1 MSDLIRVLLIDD
13 ETLYV
18 ESLAKVLR
26 RRGMEVFTAPNG
38 EQGVALL
45 SKEECDVIVLD
56 LRMPGMDG
64 IATLE
69 AIRRRDTLT
78 PVLLLTGQID
88 LERVTLALK
97 GGVAEILLK
106 PCPVDNLV
114 SSIETARERKAIAR
128 ELAEREKGQRG
139 IDRSP

>member
-1 MSDLIRVLLIDD
+1 MPRLWARSGGGGDPLGPWMLTFEGVRHSDESSLWSDRGRHIAMSDLIRVLLIDD

-45 SKEECDVIVLD
+45 STEECDVIVLD

-78 PVLLLTGQID
+78 PVF
-88 LERVTLALK
+88 
-97 GGVAEILLK
+97 
-106 PCPVDNLV
+106 C
-114 SSIETARERKAIAR
+114 
-128 ELAEREKGQRG
+128 
-139 IDRSP
+139 

>member
-1 MSDLIRVLLIDD
+1 MAEPIRVLLVDD

-18 ESLAKVLR
+18 ESLAKVLK

-38 EQGVALL
+38 AQAIAFLPDH
-45 SKEECDVIVLD
+45 ECDVIVLD

-69 AIRRRDTLT
+69 EIRRHDTLT
-78 PVLLLTGQID
+78 PVLILTGHID
-88 LERVTLALK
+88 LERVTHALK

-106 PCPVDNLV
+106 PCPVDTLV
-114 SSIETARERKAIAR
+114 SAIENANERKAIAR
-128 ELAEREKGQRG
+128 DVAEKEEK
-139 IDRSP
+139 